1 MANGYG
7 QFTRR
12 TQNRS
17 ANIRT
22 SSVGGNRGNKNPK
35 KKAKTLF
42 GLKIGTPPKS
52 DYQKKVDSGKATVF
66 KTGAGGKITTTSTG
80 KIMSVADQK
89 KLKTDYTSASA
100 NYAKAKPAIGKAI
113 QPTSKFKDA
122 GKNWAD
128 FRKDSQYT
136 LDRGAKDPVQSSSKI
151 ATISNRVFRQH
162 VSPKDNKVI
171 PVDKPKP
178 VIPDTTKFQPT
189 LLRKDKNQRLF
200 SVYKGDK
207 TKTYKFLESLG
218 VKSGASPN
226 KRGAFSSEVK
236 KSASTP
242 SLTYSKGGYQ
252 GETLKSKPHAKSGY
266 QGVFQTSTANFM
278 GQKKKLAKVGDKF
291 YRIKKDNTLAKD
303 ALSGIQDK
311 FFRQR
316 LKSGKSELKW
326 SLISGV

>member
-1 MANGYG
+1 M
-7 QFTRR
+7 
-12 TQNRS
+12 
-17 ANIRT
+17 
-22 SSVGGNRGNKNPK
+22 
-35 KKAKTLF
+35 
-42 GLKIGTPPKS
+42 
-52 DYQKKVDSGKATVF
+52 F

-162 VSPKDNKVI
+162 VSPKDDKVI
-171 PVDKPKP
+171 PVPKTKP
-178 VIPDTTKFQPT
+178 VIPEIPKSKPT
-189 LLRKDKNQRLF
+189 LLRKDKNKRLF
-200 SVYKGDK
+200 GGIHGGN
-207 TKTYKFLESLG
+207 TKPYKFLESLG